1 MSGGFACP
9 FCKEPFDA
17 RRMARDIIGYNPAM
31 HLHVTRCPECL
42 KSVEFRA
49 LHNALEIGYTYWAG
63 SMHFEGVARL
73 PLSGFRPGVTTGT
86 LELDGIRIF
95 EPSV

>member
-1 MSGGFACP
+1 
-9 FCKEPFDA
+9 
-17 RRMARDIIGYNPAM
+17 MARDIIGYNPAM
-31 HLHVTRCPECL
+31 HLHATRCPECL

-49 LHNALEIGYTYWAG
+49 LANALEIGYTYWAG

-95 EPSV
+95 EPTV